1 MLALSRLTLCSLVL
15 VVSINAYAE
24 SEKESKSNPS
34 VAVSGAQL
42 WADNCGAC
50 HNLRNPAGYSDAQ
63 WAVAVQHMRIR
74 ANLTAEEARAI
85 LTFLQAAN

>member
-1 MLALSRLTLCSLVL
+1 MLAISRLILCSSIL
-15 VVSINAYAE
+15 VVSSSAYAE
-24 SEKESKSNPS
+24 LERKSKASSS
-34 VAVSGAQL
+34 VEVSGAQL

-74 ANLTAEEARAI
+74 ANLTAEEAQAI
-85 LTFLQAAN
+85 LKFLQSAN

>member
-1 MLALSRLTLCSLVL
+1 MLAISRLILCSSIL
-15 VVSINAYAE
+15 VVSSSAYAE
-24 SEKESKSNPS
+24 PERKSKASSS
-34 VAVSGAQL
+34 VEVSGAQL

-74 ANLTAEEARAI
+74 ANLTAEEAQAI
-85 LTFLQAAN
+85 LKFLQSAN